1 MTPNLERGA
10 LKALCERLGR
20 WELRLTFA
28 RLQINTV
35 EGKEQRGMHLFKCGD
50 AGAAKELSEKLLEFV

>member
-1 MTPNLERGA
+1 MA
-10 LKALCERLGR
+10 
-20 WELRLTFA
+20 FA
-28 RLQINTV
+28 YLQINTV